1 MGKLH
6 LYSRLSFNAVIQAAS
21 KFSSWVFKHCKSS
34 FFFFSVIS
42 SERKSV
48 VVVILGCTVRF
59 FQSLMP
65 ATRFGRCEPFIL
77 NNHDKTVSKSNY
89 QVWNDSAAMAHF
101 VLKKC
106 WVSSIPRAE
115 IIQHWLRSR
124 HLRNNYSVHPNY
136 AVSFAVSQPSS
147 GENCIAM
154 VLWKCTTSCQLICG
168 SITLQYLKSWLVETR
183 K

>member
-1 MGKLH
+1 MKSLPVVMGKLH

-21 KFSSWVFKHCKSS
+21 KFSSWVLKHCKSS
-34 FFFFSVIS
+34 FFFSVIS

-89 QVWNDSAAMAHF
+89 
-101 VLKKC
+101 
-106 WVSSIPRAE
+106 
-115 IIQHWLRSR
+115 
-124 HLRNNYSVHPNY
+124 
-136 AVSFAVSQPSS
+136 
-147 GENCIAM
+147 
-154 VLWKCTTSCQLICG
+154 
-168 SITLQYLKSWLVETR
+168 
-183 K
+183 